1 MFTKRET
8 DNRRNNDLYVNRK
21 NKQNNHLNRKKQL
34 TEMNLNDPNKSKINS
49 HVVKEND
56 VTVEVI

>member
-21 NKQNNHLNRKKQL
+21 NKNNNYQNRK
-34 TEMNLNDPNKSKINS
+34 NS
-49 HVVKEND
+49 
-56 VTVEVI
+56 